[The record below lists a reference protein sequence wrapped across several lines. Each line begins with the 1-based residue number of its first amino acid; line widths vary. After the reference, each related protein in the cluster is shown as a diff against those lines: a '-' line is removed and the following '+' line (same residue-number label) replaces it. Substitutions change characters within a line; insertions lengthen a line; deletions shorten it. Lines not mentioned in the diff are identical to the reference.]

1 MSNICSEQILAV
13 ENQIDPINL
22 EVLDEYIVKNVKRA
36 VVATKVNNTYYKQYF
51 IQLKYNTKNTCF
63 QCIFGTVFPSQLP
76 SEFSDEA
83 NNLMFSTY
91 RFKLFLVT
99 DS

>member
-1 MSNICSEQILAV
+1 M
-13 ENQIDPINL
+13 
-22 EVLDEYIVKNVKRA
+22 DEYIVKNVKRA
-36 VVATKVNNTYYKQYF
+36 VVATKVIKPIF
-51 IQLKYNTKNTCF
+51 LKDRKGYILF
-63 QCIFGTVFPSQLP
+63 FLQCIFGTMYPSQFLQ
-76 SEFSDEA
+76 SECSDEA

>member
-1 MSNICSEQILAV
+1 MSTICSEQISAV
-13 ENQIDPINL
+13 ENVIDPINL
-22 EVLDEYIVKNVKRA
+22 DVLDEYIAKNVKRA
-36 VVATKVNNTYYKQYF
+36 VIATKVSKIKSIYF
-51 IQLKYNTKNTCF
+51 IKIYNNQNKYLCF
-63 QCIFGTVFPSQLP
+63 QCIFGTMHPTQLP
-76 SEFSDEA
+76 LECSDEA